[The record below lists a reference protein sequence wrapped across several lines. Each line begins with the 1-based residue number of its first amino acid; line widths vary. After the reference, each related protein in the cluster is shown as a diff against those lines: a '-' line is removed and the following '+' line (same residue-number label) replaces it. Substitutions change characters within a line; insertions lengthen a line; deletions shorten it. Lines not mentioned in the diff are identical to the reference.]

1 MQTRWRLLL
10 PTGKGPLSPLDVT
23 WTTSPVDRRAV
34 RMRTRWAPAPSLT
47 ACSRVARW
55 LSLLCPWWGSM
66 SAHSQPAS
74 PSAVRAAPRAS
85 LDAGARVA
93 GRRRLSHAP

>member
-23 WTTSPVDRRAV
+23 WTTSPVDRIAV

-47 ACSRVARW
+47 ACGREA
-55 LSLLCPWWGSM
+55 LSLEGSV

-74 PSAVRAAPRAS
+74 PSAVRAEPRAS
-85 LDAGARVA
+85 LDAGAHVA